1 MNIPQAPLFRDP
13 IHDGAADPTII
24 YNREEKSWWLLYTNR
39 PTKMSDIG
47 VNWVHGSD
55 IGIAESTDNGK
66 RWLYRGT
73 LCGLDYE
80 RGRNTYWAPEV
91 IYHDGTY
98 HMYIS
103 YVRGVPNDWK
113 WNRNILH
120 YTSKNL
126 WDWEFQSK
134 LPLSSDKVIDAAVF
148 RMSNGKWRMWYKD
161 EAHGSHTWA
170 ADSADLYNWEVVG
183 EVIGDVPHE
192 GVNVFEFGG
201 YYWLITDEWHGLGVY
216 RSDDLE
222 NWTKQSECILAQ
234 GGTREDDGVMGGHA
248 DIEVNDG
255 KAYIFY
261 FTHPERTKE
270 NMENNTGDLKRSSIQ
285 VAELK
290 AENGVLTC
298 DRNADFDFELKNL

>member
-13 IHDGAADPTII
+13 IYDGAADPTII
-24 YNREEKSWWLLYTNR
+24 YNHEEKSWWILYTNR
-39 PTKMSDIG
+39 PTLMSDIG
-47 VNWVHGSD
+47 VNWVHGCD

-66 RWLYRGT
+66 RWLYRGI
-73 LCGLDYE
+73 LNGLEYE

-91 IYHDGTY
+91 LYHEGIY
-98 HMYIS
+98 HMYVS
-103 YVRGVPNDWK
+103 YVHGVPNDWN

-134 LPLSSDKVIDAAVF
+134 LNLSSDKVIDAAVF
-148 RMSNGKWRMWYKD
+148 RMPNGKWRMWYKD

-170 ADSADLYNWEVVG
+170 ADSSDLYNWEVVG
-183 EVIGDVPHE
+183 EVIADRHHE
-192 GVNVFEFGG
+192 GSNVFEFGG
-201 YYWLITDEWHGLGVY
+201 YYWMITDEWRGLGVY

-222 NWTKQSECILAQ
+222 NWTKQDNLILDV
-234 GGTREDDGVMGGHA
+234 GGKRKDDGVMANHA
-248 DIEVNDG
+248 DVLVNDG
-255 KAYIFY
+255 RAYIFY

-270 NMENNTGDLKRSSIQ
+270 NLENGTGNQKRSSIQ

-290 AENGVLTC
+290 VEDGKLTC
-298 DRNADFDFELKNL
+298 DRDADFDFVLK